1 MKISSLIHF
10 CESGIFLI
18 TTPIPWFLSI
28 IVTGRIRELPYSYRV
43 RSVTKKANAG
53 EEKILSGGNAI
64 Y

>member
-1 MKISSLIHF
+1 MNGAKCHYPATLHSN
-10 CESGIFLI
+10 
-18 TTPIPWFLSI
+18 PMVLSI